1 MLETRTPLLKRMD
14 QTRAPVDELC
24 LVTPFPAVR
33 ATSEVVQ
40 FSALT
45 AGVPAVLHL
54 FTG

>member
-1 MLETRTPLLKRMD
+1 MD

-40 FSALT
+40 FSSLT